1 MAHSQLLDTKTLN
14 VMKDIVAQEDETKDE
29 RYYLEEYFKQRPAL
43 NAVLVPSLSGNDAA
57 DVVEIT
63 AINVANKNFEV
74 LGTNATTALVTFHT
88 TNAGLLLTTAGAS
101 ADQIII
107 LPHTDTNQ
115 TAWTGIKWGTEN
127 QTEWTCSLKTG
138 AAITTLQLWA
148 GLKLTNTGVIATD
161 ADQVF
166 FRYNTT
172 DDATAF
178 WTVISTIGNPN
189 DITTVTP
196 VAIAA
201 NTQYKFKIVIGVDRK
216 AKCYINDV
224 LVYTTGALTNDVDFI
239 PYVGIQ
245 ALDTAAVTAI
255 LNYEKINRILF
266 E

>member
-1 MAHSQLLDTKTLN
+1 MTQPQLLDTKTLN

-29 RYYLEEYFKQRPAL
+29 RFYLEEYFKQKPSINGDIAL
-43 NAVLVPSLSGNDAA
+43 TGSDGTSPTVAQFKAYTIANRDF
-57 DVVEIT
+57 EI
-63 AINVANKNFEV
+63 
-74 LGTNATTALVTFHT
+74 LGTNAVTASAAFDT
-88 TNAGLLLTTAGAS
+88 TNAGLLLTSAGAS
-101 ADQIII
+101 ADQVI
-107 LPHTDTNQ
+107 LAPHLDTTQ
-115 TAWTGIKWGTEN
+115 TAWSSIKWGTEN
-127 QTEWTCSLKTG
+127 QTEWTASIKTG
-138 AAITTLQLWA
+138 AAITTLQIWA

-178 WTVISTIGNPN
+178 WTVISSIANT
-189 DITTVTP
+189 DTTTVTP

-201 NTQYKFKIVIGVDRK
+201 ATQYKLKIVIGVDRK

-224 LVYTTGALTNDVDFI
+224 LVYTTAALTNDKDFI
-239 PYVGIQ
+239 PYIGIQ

-255 LNYEKINRILF
+255 VNYEKINRILF

>member
-1 MAHSQLLDTKTLN
+1 MA
-14 VMKDIVAQEDETKDE
+14 DIVAQEDETKDE
-29 RYYLEEYFKQRPAL
+29 RYYLEEYFSQRTAL
-43 NAVLVPSLSGNDAA
+43 NAVLALDENSNAA
-57 DVVEIT
+57 
-63 AINVANKNFEV
+63 AHLAFNVANKHFET
-74 LGTNATTALVTFHT
+74 LGTNATTALVTFNT
-88 TNAGLLLTTAGAS
+88 TNSGILLTTAGAS

-107 LPHTDTNQ
+107 APHLDTDQ
-115 TAWTGIKWGTEN
+115 TAWTGVKWGSEN

-148 GLKLTNTGVIATD
+148 GLKLTNTGIIATD

-172 DDATAF
+172 DDTTAF
-178 WTVISTIGNPN
+178 WTVISSIANT
-189 DITTVTP
+189 DTTTVTP
-196 VAIAA
+196 VAVAA

-224 LVYTTGALTNDVDFI
+224 LVYTTAALTNDKDFI
-239 PYVGIQ
+239 PYVGVQ